1 MLNEESKKW
10 QDEKEVLRHEEQER
24 GSHGP
29 QINILKER
37 KQRHLFEYITAE
49 HLPGLMEEPMHK
61 LKSPIN
67 FKLKKSTPRHI
78 IMKVQTQKHEENIRH
93 LKSHHP
99 IKKKISPHTDTP
111 C

>member
-1 MLNEESKKW
+1 MKNT
-10 QDEKEVLRHEEQER
+10 ER

-29 QINILKER
+29 QINIPKER
-37 KQRHLFEYITAE
+37 KQRQIFEYITAE

-78 IMKVQTQKHEENIRH
+78 IMEVQTQKHEENIRH

-99 IKKKISPHTDTP
+99 IKKKKISPPTDTP